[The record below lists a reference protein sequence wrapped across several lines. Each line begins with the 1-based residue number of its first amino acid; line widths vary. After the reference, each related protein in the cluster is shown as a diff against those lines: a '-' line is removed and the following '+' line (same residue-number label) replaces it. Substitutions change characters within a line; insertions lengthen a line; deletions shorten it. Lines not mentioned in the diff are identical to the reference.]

1 MAQVNPIKRTEAEQA
16 LIDQFD
22 ASALSGNSTPI
33 ADARQA
39 AFSRVRDRGLPHR
52 RVEEYKYTDLRA
64 LMRTVPPIA
73 GPADPDWLAKATEA
87 AAGPFADLNCLAI
100 TIANGALC
108 QAPDAADLPAGVA
121 LAALADILASGASPS
136 DTMQAVEDFN
146 GDPIVDL
153 NTAFMSDGTV
163 LTIDDGTNVERPILL
178 QHLADDSVSARY
190 VRHRIT
196 IGAGARVTLIE
207 QHQGPDGVG
216 YQGNTAIELTI
227 GDNAVVDLV
236 RIQDDGDQALHLST
250 IGTHIGEG
258 AMLRQFTLTT
268 GAAVSRAQ
276 TFCHMAGPKA
286 DATLAGVTLIS
297 GKQHADT
304 TVTMDHAVP
313 DCQSREQFKT
323 VVDGQARAV
332 FQGRISVRQHAQ
344 GSDGRMMLNGLL
356 LTEEAECISKPE
368 LEIFA
373 DDVQCAHGSTTGE
386 IDDNL
391 LFYLRSRGIP
401 EDEARTMLI
410 TAFIGEVI
418 DEIEDEAIRDAV
430 TGLSESW
437 LRERK

>member
-1 MAQVNPIKRTEAEQA
+1 MAQTNPIKRTEAEQA

-22 ASALSGNSTPI
+22 AGALSGDSTSI

-39 AFSRVRDRGLPHR
+39 AFGRVRERGLPHR
-52 RVEEYKYTDLRA
+52 RIEEYKYTDLRA

-73 GPADPDWLAKATEA
+73 GPVDPDWLSNASIKAAE
-87 AAGPFADLNCLAI
+87 PLADLNCLTV
-100 TIANGALC
+100 TIANGALSR
-108 QAPDAADLPAGVA
+108 APDATDLPAGVA
-121 LAALADILASGASPS
+121 IAALADILASGAPLP
-136 DTMQAVEDFN
+136 DTMQSVEDFN
-146 GDPIVDL
+146 SDSIVDL
-153 NTAFMSDGTV
+153 NTAFMSDGAV
-163 LTIDDGTNVERPILL
+163 LSIDDGTDVEQPILL
-178 QHLADDSVSARY
+178 QHLADDNTSARY
-190 VRHRIT
+190 ARHRIT

-207 QHQGPDGVG
+207 QHQGPDGVE
-216 YQGNTAIELTI
+216 YQGNTTIELTI
-227 GDNAVVDLV
+227 GDNAVVDLI
-236 RIQDDGDQALHLST
+236 RIQDDGDKALHLST

-258 AMLRQFTLTT
+258 ATLRQFTLTT

-286 DATLAGVTLIS
+286 DATLAGVTLIG

-391 LFYLRSRGIP
+391 LFYLRTRGIP

-418 DEIEDEAIRDAV
+418 EEIVEEKLRDIIMA
-430 TGLSESW
+430 LSESW
-437 LRERK
+437 LRGRK